1 MNKHP
6 AIQADEGQ
14 YTDLHSQQSEAY
26 RGRYLITPFLFP
38 PYLKGEIISGKTK
51 LLRI

>member
-1 MNKHP
+1 MKSAGVMNKHP
-6 AIQADEGQ
+6 AIQAKEEQ

-38 PYLKGEIISGKTK
+38 L
-51 LLRI
+51 